1 VEEEAVVFVMT
12 IEVVEIVVAPCL
24 ERERGF

>member
-1 VEEEAVVFVMT
+1 VEEGAVVFVMT
-12 IEVVEIVVAPCL
+12 IAVVQIVVAPCL